1 MLALCG
7 NGPVQLQELHRGR
20 DIRPLLALRR
30 PGVGRHLHA
39 AHPTTAT
46 YIQIFVVLFI
56 VTAAEVV
63 AAQILPSI
71 GMTSLVAP
79 SLLIMALV
87 KGALIILYYMHL
99 KSDSGVYAA
108 PMVFGLVLATGMLLT
123 MIGLWII
130 APRVPCT
137 PELGKACVVE
147 K

>member
-1 MLALCG
+1 MDAGATRLVPLAG
-7 NGPVQLQELHRGR
+7 AVSET
-20 DIRPLLALRR
+20 
-30 PGVGRHLHA
+30 VGAFA
-39 AHPTTAT
+39 ATTVT
-46 YIQIFVVLFI
+46 

-63 AAQILPSI
+63 AAQLLPSI

-79 SLLIMALV
+79 SLLIMAVV

-123 MIGLWII
+123 MIGLW
-130 APRVPCT
+130 ALNPRVPCT

>member
-1 MLALCG
+1 MTAT
-7 NGPVQLQELHRGR
+7 HTS
-20 DIRPLLALRR
+20 
-30 PGVGRHLHA
+30 PGHQSGTHDAHDSH

-99 KSDSGVYAA
+99 KSDSGTFAA
-108 PMVFGLVLATGMLLT
+108 PMVFGLVLATGMLIT
-123 MIGLWII
+123 MIGLWSL

>member
-39 AHPTTAT
+39 E
-46 YIQIFVVLFI
+46 IFVVLFI